1 MQTGDINLNSIS
13 GGTINVAADSIV
25 FIDADDNSSKKDT
38 VADLATA
45 IAGTG
50 ISASSGALNLD
61 AAQTGITSIGPS
73 SGVLTVSD
81 DLTVAGDLIVNG
93 TTTTVNSTTVTVDD
107 VILTLGGD
115 TAPGSDDNKDRGIEF
130 RYHDG
135 SSARLG
141 FFGYD
146 DSASNFVFLTAATN
160 SSEVFSGTKGTIDAN
175 LTGGSVS
182 ATTIT
187 GSGDLNIGS
196 GKLFVDVSESLVGI
210 NQATPLADLHVN
222 KVGFGSPNF
231 VNTSSSADDTA
242 LTIDLYKTDDFK
254 AGKLLVSVENF
265 TDSVYETAE
274 MVVTHNGKVTGDP
287 GGAADATGAFLN
299 VYGIVTSDSTQQ
311 GTYDIGLTGSG
322 ATQKLQLQV
331 TPTVNGK
338 NVTVRVTWQALE
350 I

>member
-1 MQTGDINLNSIS
+1 M
-13 GGTINVAADSIV
+13 
-25 FIDADDNSSKKDT
+25 FIDADDNASKKESI
-38 VADLATA
+38 ADLATA
-45 IAGTG
+45 MAGTG

-81 DLTVAGDLIVNG
+81 DLTVTGDLIVNG

-135 SSARLG
+135 SSARVG

-187 GSGDLNIGS
+187 GSSDLNIGS

-222 KVGFGSPNF
+222 KVGFGSPAS
-231 VNTSSSADDTA
+231 VNTTSSS
-242 LTIDLYKTDDFK
+242 
-254 AGKLLVSVENF
+254 
-265 TDSVYETAE
+265 
-274 MVVTHNGKVTGDP
+274 TG
-287 GGAADATGAFLN
+287 
-299 VYGIVTSDSTQQ
+299 
-311 GTYDIGLTGSG
+311 
-322 ATQKLQLQV
+322 
-331 TPTVNGK
+331 TP
-338 NVTVRVTWQALE
+338 
-350 I
+350 